1 MIVICK
7 KGTKRL
13 IKGHR
18 YEVESLYNGGG
29 NQRWIEGKLTLK
41 DVVGRFSVGGFTDTD
56 GKPIPTINISGRRNT
71 TSIPRLDFDSLKTGD
86 ILVCTSD
93 SFTLFAKNCMY
104 KISDLNKIVEQRKN
118 WNGQTY
124 NHTELKIKFEGINR
138 WLKFSSWKFRA
149 LTTEELRENQLNSV
163 LLGKEPEVVKSKDV
177 RKIDLT
183 TNKNLELI
191 KILSETILDTN
202 RHHLDVI
209 DWAVEKTGTKLKIN
223 REDFAQ
229 LLDMKLSDI
238 LKIIDNK

>member
-13 IKGHR
+13 LKGHR
-18 YEVESLYNGGG
+18 YEVETLYNGGG
-29 NQRWIEGKLTLK
+29 NQRWVEGKLTLK
-41 DVVGRFSVGGFTDTD
+41 GVNGRFSVDNFTDTD
-56 GKPIPTINISGRRNT
+56 GKVVPAINIT
-71 TSIPRLDFDSLKTGD
+71 TQRTNYAAQRLDFDSLKKGD

-104 KISDLNKIVEQRKN
+104 RIAEVNKIVEQRKN
-118 WNGQTY
+118 WNGQAY
-124 NHTELKIKFEGINR
+124 NHTEQKIKFEGINR
-138 WLKFSSWKFRA
+138 WLKFSPWKFRA
-149 LTTEELRENQLNSV
+149 LTTEEQRENQLNTV

-177 RKIDLT
+177 RKIDLIA
-183 TNKNLELI
+183 NKNLELI
-191 KILSETILDTN
+191 KILSESVLDTN
-202 RHHLDVI
+202 RHHLDII
-209 DWAVEKTGTKLKIN
+209 DWSCEKTGTKLKVK